1 MAIAKPTANPLEE
14 IAKLQAQIEQLK
26 DGALQELK
34 DRRAV
39 LEQELKAVD
48 AEIEKLTGKPPA
60 VKRVRRASA
69 VPGSPAR
76 TPDLQELK
84 EMLAAAPEKTLG
96 IRKEGLDLRNIKI
109 LAEANP
115 HLLKLG
121 GKGPWPTVT
130 LLR

>member
-1 MAIAKPTANPLEE
+1 MANAKPNPNPLEE
-14 IAKLQAQIEQLK
+14 IAKLQAQIEELK
-26 DGALQELK
+26 GGALQELK
-34 DRRAV
+34 DRRVA

-48 AEIEKLTGKPPA
+48 AEIEKLTGKPA
-60 VKRVRRASA
+60 AAKRTRRTNA
-69 VPGSPAR
+69 PDMPAR

-84 EMLAAAPEKTLG
+84 EMLSAAPDKTIG